1 MKKSTKGLLIATGVG
16 AVLLLGVSAL
26 TGKMLV
32 SVAVKRDGLR
42 LKVPHRLQSRVSGG
56 LIDDPKLKM
65 VAKARKRAMGLETE
79 TVSIKSRDGL
89 RLAGHIYGCEAPKRI
104 ILAMHG
110 WRSDWMTDF
119 GSCVDFLHDEGS
131 VLICPDQRGQN
142 DSEGEYIGFGV
153 LERYDCIDWL
163 KFVAERY
170 PDDIPIYLLGVSM
183 GASTVLM
190 ASGDRMPERVKGIIA
205 DCGFTSPHAIW
216 KHVLDN
222 NLKIKEKLTY
232 PLANAII
239 RRKAQ
244 FDGDGYSTLDALKVN
259 TRPVLFIHGSS
270 DGFVPINMTFENY
283 LATVAPKQLFIVPG
297 AGHGM
302 SYLTDTQGY
311 QRTVREFFNKCEGD
325 GFDEVNG

>member
-1 MKKSTKGLLIATGVG
+1 MKKSTKRLLIAAGVG
-16 AVLLLGVSAL
+16 AGLLLGASAL
-26 TGKMLV
+26 TSKMLV
-32 SVAVKRDGLR
+32 SVAVKREGLK

-56 LIDDPKLKM
+56 LLDDPKLKN
-65 VAKARKRAMGLETE
+65 VAKARKKAMGLETE

-89 RLAGHIYGCEAPKRI
+89 KLVGHIYGCEKPKRI
-104 ILAMHG
+104 VLAMHG

-131 VLICPDQRGQN
+131 IMICPDQRGQN
-142 DSEGEYIGFGV
+142 DSEGEYISFGV

-163 KFVAERY
+163 RFVNERY
-170 PDDIPIYLLGVSM
+170 PGDVPIYLLGVSM

-190 ASGDRMPERVKGIIA
+190 ATGEGLSDRVKGVIA

-239 RRKAQ
+239 KRKAM
-244 FDGDGYSTLDALKVN
+244 FDGDGYSTIDALKVN
-259 TRPVLFIHGSS
+259 TRPVLFIHGSN
-270 DGFVPINMTFENY
+270 DGFVPISMAFENY

-311 QRTVREFFNKCEGD
+311 QTAVREFFEKCENN
-325 GFDEVNG
+325 GFDQNNS

>member
-1 MKKSTKGLLIATGVG
+1 MNKSSKRLLIAAGVG
-16 AVLLLGVSAL
+16 SVLLLGATVL
-26 TGKMLV
+26 TSRALV
-32 SVAVKRDGLR
+32 SVAVKRDGLK

-56 LIDDPKLKM
+56 LLDDPKLQK
-65 VAKARKRAMGLETE
+65 VAIARKRAMALETE
-79 TVSIKSRDGL
+79 PVSITSRDGL
-89 RLAGHIYGCEAPKRI
+89 RLKGYIYGCENPKRI

-110 WRSDWMTDF
+110 WRSDWKTDF
-119 GSCVDFLHDEGS
+119 GSCVDFLYGEGS

-153 LERYDCIDWL
+153 LERHDCIDWL
-163 KFVAERY
+163 QFVTERY
-170 PDDIPIYLLGVSM
+170 PEDIPIYLLGVSM

-190 ASGDRMPERVKGIIA
+190 ASGSKMNDRVKGIIA

-222 NLKIKEKLTY
+222 NLKIKEKFTY

-239 RRKAQ
+239 KRKAR

-270 DGFVPINMTFENY
+270 DGFVPISMTFENY

-302 SYLTDTQGY
+302 SYLTDTAGY
-311 QRTVREFFNKCEGD
+311 QNNVREFFFKCENN
-325 GFDEVNG
+325 GFEI